1 MRGVVGGGYIRV
13 VYDLGLDVGDG
24 GEGDKGSAVMGGGRG
39 ACVGSGG
46 VSEGDC
52 CRLPGIIR
60 EIWKDLPYSFP
71 FFLKFF
77 FSKVVPL
84 VGLERKK

>member
-1 MRGVVGGGYIRV
+1 MRGVVGGGYISV
-13 VYDLGLDVGDG
+13 VDDLGLDVGDG

-71 FFLKFF
+71 FFLEFF